1 MSKKSG
7 KRQNYLNTV
16 EGSSY
21 SKVKKGLKKMI
32 TRIVRRA
39 LNRKT
44 KEDQE

>member
-1 MSKKSG
+1 MSKQSG

-39 LNRKT
+39 LNRKA
-44 KEDQE
+44 KDQE